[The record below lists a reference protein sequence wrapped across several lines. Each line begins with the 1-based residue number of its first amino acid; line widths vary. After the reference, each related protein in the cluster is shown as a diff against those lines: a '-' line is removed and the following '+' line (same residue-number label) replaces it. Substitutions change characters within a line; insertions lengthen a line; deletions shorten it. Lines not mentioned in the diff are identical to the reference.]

1 MKKIIIGN
9 WKLNLDHLEAIQL
22 LQKLNYSIEEDKEE
36 KIDIVVSPSHT
47 SLRSI
52 QTIIDTDK
60 LNIQLSAQDVSQF
73 SEGPYTGEVSSHQ
86 LNKLNVSYCIV
97 GHSERRIEFNENDEI
112 INKKIHNLISEDI
125 TPIIC
130 VGESLEQRNNDQY
143 LDHISNQIDAA
154 VKGLRKD
161 KVNNLI
167 FAYEPIWAIGT
178 GEVASAIDVVEVL
191 SMVKEKI
198 SEKPFYDSDTVRFI
212 YGGSVTPDNSHELLN
227 SKIIDGALVGGS
239 SLSVEKFVKIIN
251 SIDL

>member
-9 WKLNLDHLEAIQL
+9 WKLNLDHLEAIQF
-22 LQKLNYSIEEDKEE
+22 LQKLNYTILEDKEE

-47 SLRSI
+47 SLRSL

-73 SEGPYTGEVSSHQ
+73 SEGAYTGEVSSHQ

-97 GHSERRIEFNENDEI
+97 GHSERRTEIDESNEV
-112 INKKIHNLISEDI
+112 INKKVHNLVGKGI
-125 TPIIC
+125 TPVIC
-130 VGESLEQRNNDQY
+130 FGETLEQRNNNQY
-143 LDHISNQIDAA
+143 LDHISNQINSA

-161 KVNNLI
+161 KVTNLI

-178 GEVASAIDVVEVL
+178 GEVASVADAVDVL
-191 SMVKEKI
+191 SFVKEKI
-198 SEKPFYDSDTVRFI
+198 SEKPFYDMDKVRFI
-212 YGGSVTPDNSHELLN
+212 YGGSVTPDNSYELLN
-227 SKIIDGALVGGS
+227 TKIIDGALVGGA
-239 SLSVEKFVKIIN
+239 SLDVNKFIKIIN

>member
-22 LQKLNYSIEEDKEE
+22 LQKLNYTIEEEKEE

-86 LNKLNVSYCIV
+86 LNKLNVKYCIV
-97 GHSERRIEFNENDEI
+97 GHSERRVEFNEGDEL

-125 TPIIC
+125 TPVIC
-130 VGESLEQRNNDQY
+130 FGETLEVRNKNIY
-143 LDHISNQIDAA
+143 LDYILNQINLA

-161 KVNNLI
+161 KVDNLI

-178 GEVASAIDVVEVL
+178 GDVATLENVIEVL
-191 SMVKEKI
+191 SMVKEYI
-198 SEKPFYDSDTVRFI
+198 SEKSFYDSEKVRFI
-212 YGGSVTPDNSHELLN
+212 YGGSVTHDNSAELLN
-227 SKIIDGALVGGS
+227 SKIIDGALVGGA
-239 SLSVEKFVKIIN
+239 SLDIDKFVKIIS

>member
-9 WKLNLDHLEAIQL
+9 WKLNLDHLEAIQF
-22 LQKLNYSIEEDKEE
+22 LQKLNYTILEDKEE

-47 SLRSI
+47 SLRSL

-73 SEGPYTGEVSSHQ
+73 SEGAYTGEVSSYQ

-97 GHSERRIEFNENDEI
+97 GHSERRTEFDESNEV
-112 INKKIHNLISEDI
+112 INKKVHNLVGKGI
-125 TPIIC
+125 TPVIC
-130 VGESLEQRNNDQY
+130 FGETLEQRNNNQY
-143 LDHISNQIDAA
+143 LDHISNQINSA

-161 KVNNLI
+161 KVTNLI

-178 GEVASAIDVVEVL
+178 GEVASVVDAVDVL
-191 SMVKEKI
+191 SFIKEKI
-198 SEKPFYDSDTVRFI
+198 SEKPFYDKDKVRFI
-212 YGGSVTPDNSHELLN
+212 YGGSVTPDNSYELLN
-227 SKIIDGALVGGS
+227 TKIIDGALVGGA
-239 SLSVEKFVKIIN
+239 SLDVNKFIKIIN

>member
-22 LQKLNYSIEEDKEE
+22 LQKLNYTIEEDKEE

-52 QTIIDTDK
+52 QTIIETDK

-86 LNKLNVSYCIV
+86 LNKLNVNYCIV
-97 GHSERRIEFNENDEI
+97 GHSERRVEINESDEI
-112 INKKIHNLISEDI
+112 INKKIHNLINDDI
-125 TPIIC
+125 TPVIC
-130 VGESLEQRNNDQY
+130 FGETLEIRNKNQY
-143 LDHISNQIDAA
+143 LDHISKQIDSA

-161 KVNNLI
+161 KVDNLI

-178 GEVASAIDVVEVL
+178 GEIASLVDTVEVL
-191 SMVKEKI
+191 SMVKEYI
-198 SEKPFYDSDTVRFI
+198 SEKPFYDKEKVRFI
-212 YGGSVTPDNSHELLN
+212 YGGSVTPDNSTELLN
-227 SKIIDGALVGGS
+227 SKIIDGALVGGA
-239 SLSVEKFVKIIN
+239 SLDVEKFVKIIN
-251 SIDL
+251 SIVL

>member
-9 WKLNLDHLEAIQL
+9 WKLNLDHLEAIQI
-22 LQKLNYSIEEDKEE
+22 LQKLNYSLEEDKEE

-73 SEGPYTGEVSSHQ
+73 SEGQYTGEVSSHQ
-86 LNKLNVSYCIV
+86 LSKLNVSYCIV
-97 GHSERRIEFNENDEI
+97 GHSERRVEFNESDEV
-112 INKKIHNLISEDI
+112 INKKIHNLVSEDI
-125 TPIIC
+125 TPVIC
-130 VGESLEQRNNDQY
+130 FGESLEQRNSSQY
-143 LDHISNQIDAA
+143 LDHISNQINAA

-178 GEVASAIDVVEVL
+178 GEASSVVDAIEVL
-191 SMVKEKI
+191 SMVKENI
-198 SEKPFYDSDTVRFI
+198 SEKPFYDSNKVRFI
-212 YGGSVTPDNSHELLN
+212 YGGSVTPDNCNELLN
-227 SKIIDGALVGGS
+227 SKIIDGALVGGA
-239 SLSVEKFVKIIN
+239 SLDVDKFVKIIN

>member
-9 WKLNLDHLEAIQL
+9 WKLNLDHFEAIQL
-22 LQKLNYSIEEDKEE
+22 LQKLNYTIEDNKEE

-60 LNIQLSAQDVSQF
+60 LNIQLSGQDVSQF

-97 GHSERRIEFNENDEI
+97 GHSERRIEFNESDEV
-112 INKKIHNLISEDI
+112 INKKIQNLISDDI
-125 TPIIC
+125 TPVIC
-130 VGESLEQRNNDQY
+130 FGETSEQRNNNNY
-143 LDHISNQIDAA
+143 LDFISNQINSA

-178 GEVASAIDVVEVL
+178 GEVASLVDAVEVL
-191 SMVKEKI
+191 SMVKENI
-198 SEKPFYDSDTVRFI
+198 SQKPFYHNEKVRFI
-212 YGGSVTPDNSHELLN
+212 YGGSVTPDNSAELLN
-227 SKIIDGALVGGS
+227 TNIIDGALVGGA
-239 SLSVEKFVKIIN
+239 SLDVDKFVKIIN
-251 SIDL
+251 SVNL